1 MRRFLLIIVLLI
13 GFSACWHSSYPSP
26 PIYSTDTDIKS
37 HNDGIIEINKD
48 KVFINSKN
56 QVFSVDFDGNNQKL
70 VLSYGQ
76 GTQAYD
82 LLIRDSVI
90 LLKHS
95 SPGLFFMEPD
105 GVFSKAILYGG
116 SSRLKAAEVAVTSKR
131 VLLLDIGKN
140 AMPHHD
146 PESGGT
152 LEMFKYD
159 KHTMQPIPWPL
170 ENLHSDGFF
179 RFQDS
184 IIYSYNHTS
193 SWGSMA
199 FSRFNIYDSLPVLEQ
214 GLIRVEK
221 QKNFKTST
229 CVNGND
235 LYITDGKNI
244 YICEMKQKFFM
255 IRTQL

>member
-1 MRRFLLIIVLLI
+1 M
-13 GFSACWHSSYPSP
+13 
-26 PIYSTDTDIKS
+26 DMKS
-37 HNDGIIEINKD
+37 HNDGIIEINKGR
-48 KVFINSKN
+48 VFINSKKE
-56 QVFSVDFDGNNQKL
+56 VLSFDFDGNGQKL

-95 SPGLFFMEPD
+95 TPGLFFIEPD
-105 GVFSKAILYGG
+105 GVFNKTVVYSG
-116 SSRLKAAEVAVTSKR
+116 SSRLKAAEVAVTGKR
-131 VLLLDIGKN
+131 ILLLDIGKN
-140 AMPHHD
+140 EMPHDD

-159 KHTMQPIPWPL
+159 KHTMRVIPKL
-170 ENLHSDGFF
+170 LGNLYSDGFF

-184 IIYSYNHTS
+184 IIYSYDHTS
-193 SWGSMA
+193 SWGSMT
-199 FSRFNIYDSLPVLEQ
+199 FFRFNIYDSLPVLEQ
-214 GLIRVEK
+214 GLIGVEK
-221 QKNFKTST
+221 RKNLKTST
-229 CVNGND
+229 HVNGND